1 MCLPPFLCMVT
12 VSILKKNTTFV
23 RCNYDISMNNQL
35 LRPQIPPL
43 LRDENNLDIVRYYLS
58 FAVLF
63 AHFAELT
70 GTTNFFPT
78 SSYTAVG
85 GFFMLSGF
93 LVFYSYLRSKSLKQY
108 FLRRARRIL
117 PPYMAIVLLCA
128 VVGAFVTNMS
138 ARDYFTSSQFWQYLG
153 ANLTFANFL
162 QPALPG
168 VFTGQVYEA
177 VNGSLWTM
185 KIEVLLYLSIPISA
199 WLLSRYN
206 KAWTLVVIYVL
217 SYIYKVYMGHL
228 YIESGDMIYRIMQRQ
243 VGGQLLFFYSGVA
256 LLLYFDYFQRNV
268 KWLFPIALVLAVAS
282 KYVDWFDAIEPLCM
296 AIVIIGFAYN
306 CRWFV
311 WMRKY
316 DNIAYDIYLFH
327 FPIIQLVVYWGLPEV
342 NIYLAF
348 AVVVGM
354 TIALSLVSWY
364 LIERPIMKRKN

>member
-1 MCLPPFLCMVT
+1 
-12 VSILKKNTTFV
+12 
-23 RCNYDISMNNQL
+23 MNNQL
-35 LRPQIPPL
+35 LRPEIVPL

-70 GTTNFFPT
+70 GSTNYFPT
-78 SSYTAVG
+78 ASLTAVG

-108 FLRRARRIL
+108 FVRRARRIL
-117 PPYMAIVLLCA
+117 PPYIAIVLLCA
-128 VVGAFVTNMS
+128 VVGVFVTSLS
-138 ARDYFTSSQFWQYLG
+138 AGEYFTSSQFWKYLG

-162 QPALPG
+162 QPSLPG
-168 VFTGQVYEA
+168 VFEGQVSEA

-185 KIEVLLYLSIPISA
+185 KVEVLLYLSIPISA
-199 WLLSRYN
+199 WLLARYN
-206 KAWTLVVIYVL
+206 KAWVLVLIYVG
-217 SYIYKVYMGHL
+217 SYLYHLLMGHM
-228 YIESGDMIYRIMQRQ
+228 YAETGEMIYRILQRQ

-256 LLLYFDYFQRNV
+256 LLLYFDYFQRHV
-268 KWLFPIALVLAVAS
+268 KWLFPIALVIAVAS
-282 KYVDWFDAIEPLCM
+282 KYVDWFMAIEPLCM

-327 FPIIQLVVYWGLPEV
+327 YPIIQLVVYWGLPER
-342 NIYLAF
+342 NIYLAL

-354 TIALSLVSWY
+354 TIILSLVSWY
-364 LIERPIMKRKN
+364 FIERPIMRRK

>member
-1 MCLPPFLCMVT
+1 
-12 VSILKKNTTFV
+12 
-23 RCNYDISMNNQL
+23 MNNQL
-35 LRPQIPPL
+35 LRPQVSPL
-43 LRDENNLDIVRYYLS
+43 LHNENNLDIVRYYLS

-70 GTTNFFPT
+70 GSANYFPT

-108 FLRRARRIL
+108 FLRRAKRIM
-117 PPYMAIVLLCA
+117 PPYIAIVLLCA
-128 VVGAFVTNMS
+128 VGGMFITNLSVGE
-138 ARDYFTSSQFWQYLG
+138 YFSSLQFWQYLG

-168 VFTGQVYEA
+168 VFDGQVYES

-185 KIEVLLYLSIPISA
+185 KVEVLLYLSIPLSA
-199 WLLSRYN
+199 WLMMRSSRVW
-206 KAWTLVVIYVL
+206 ALVLIYVL
-217 SYIYKVYMGHL
+217 SYLYKVWMGHM
-228 YIESGDMIYRIMQRQ
+228 YVESGEMIYRIMQRQ

-256 LLLYFDYFQRNV
+256 ILMYFDYFQRHIRL
-268 KWLFPIALVLAVAS
+268 LFPIALAVGIAS
-282 KYVDWFDAIEPLCM
+282 KFVNWFDAIEPLCI

-311 WMRKY
+311 WMRRY

-327 FPIIQLVVYWGLPEV
+327 YPVIQLVVYWGLPER
-342 NIYLAF
+342 NIYLAL
-348 AVVVGM
+348 AVVIGM
-354 TIALSLVSWY
+354 TLLLSLLSWY
-364 LIERPIMKRKN
+364 FIERPVMRRKV

>member
-1 MCLPPFLCMVT
+1 
-12 VSILKKNTTFV
+12 
-23 RCNYDISMNNQL
+23 MNAQL
-35 LRPQIPPL
+35 LRPQVSPL
-43 LRDENNLDIVRYYLS
+43 LHNENNLDIVRYYLS

-70 GTTNFFPT
+70 GTTNYFPT

-93 LVFYSYLRSKSLKQY
+93 LVFYSYLRSKSTLQY
-108 FLRRARRIL
+108 FKRRAQRII

-128 VVGAFVTNMS
+128 LCGVWLTNLP
-138 ARDYFTSSQFWQYLG
+138 AEEYFTSSQFWQYLG

-162 QPALPG
+162 QPSLPG
-168 VFTGQVYEA
+168 VFEGQVYEA

-185 KIEVLLYLSIPISA
+185 KVEILLYISIPLAA
-199 WLLSRYN
+199 WLMMRCSRVW
-206 KAWTLVVIYVL
+206 ALVLIYVL
-217 SYIYKVYMGHL
+217 SYIYKMWMGHL
-228 YIESGDMIYRIMQRQ
+228 YVESGELIYRIMQRQ

-256 LLLYFDYFQRNV
+256 ILMYFDYFQRYIR
-268 KWLFPIALVLAVAS
+268 WLFLVALAVGVAS
-282 KYVDWFDAIEPLCM
+282 KWVNWFDAIEPLCI

-327 FPIIQLVVYWGLPEV
+327 YPIIQLVVYWGLPER
-342 NIYLAF
+342 NIYWAL
-348 AVVVGM
+348 AVVVAM
-354 TIALSLVSWY
+354 TISLSLLSWY
-364 LIERPIMKRKN
+364 FIERPVMRRKV

>member
-1 MCLPPFLCMVT
+1 
-12 VSILKKNTTFV
+12 
-23 RCNYDISMNNQL
+23 MNAQL
-35 LRPQIPPL
+35 LRPQVSPL
-43 LRDENNLDIVRYYLS
+43 LHNENNLDIVRYYLS

-70 GTTNFFPT
+70 GTTNYFPT

-93 LVFYSYLRSKSLKQY
+93 LVFYSYLRSKSTLQY
-108 FLRRARRIL
+108 FKRRAQRII

-128 VVGAFVTNMS
+128 LCGVWLTNLP
-138 ARDYFTSSQFWQYLG
+138 AEEYFTSSQFWQYLG

-162 QPALPG
+162 QPSLPG
-168 VFTGQVYEA
+168 VFEGQVYEA

-185 KIEVLLYLSIPISA
+185 KVEILLYISIPLAA
-199 WLLSRYN
+199 WLMMRCSQVW
-206 KAWTLVVIYVL
+206 ALVLIYVL
-217 SYIYKVYMGHL
+217 SYIYKMWMGHL
-228 YIESGDMIYRIMQRQ
+228 YVESGELIYRIMQRQ

-256 LLLYFDYFQRNV
+256 ILMYFDYFQRYIR
-268 KWLFPIALVLAVAS
+268 WLFPVALAVGVAS
-282 KYVDWFDAIEPLCM
+282 KWVNWFDAIEPLCI

-327 FPIIQLVVYWGLPEV
+327 YPIIQLVVYWGLPER
-342 NIYLAF
+342 NIYWAL
-348 AVVVGM
+348 AVVVAM
-354 TIALSLVSWY
+354 TISLSLLSWY
-364 LIERPIMKRKN
+364 FIERPVMRRKV

>member
-1 MCLPPFLCMVT
+1 
-12 VSILKKNTTFV
+12 
-23 RCNYDISMNNQL
+23 MNQSL
-35 LRPQIPPL
+35 LRPTIAPL

-70 GTTNFFPT
+70 GTNNYFPT

-93 LVFYSYLRSKSLKQY
+93 LVFYSYLRAKSLKQY

-128 VVGAFVTNMS
+128 VVGVFVTRLS
-138 ARDYFTSSQFWQYLG
+138 VGEYISSSQLWEYLA

-162 QPALPG
+162 QPSLPG
-168 VFTGQVYEA
+168 VFEGHVHEA

-185 KIEVLLYLSIPISA
+185 KVEVMLYISIPIAA
-199 WLLSRYN
+199 WFLARTN
-206 KAWTLVVIYVL
+206 KAWALVAIYVG
-217 SYIYKVYMGHL
+217 SYIYKVWMGSM
-228 YIESGDMIYRIMQRQ
+228 YEATGEEIYRIMQRQ
-243 VGGQLLFFYSGVA
+243 VGGQFLFFYAGVA
-256 LLLYFDYFQRNV
+256 ILLYFDHFQRNIR
-268 KWLFPIALVLAVAS
+268 WLFPIALAVGVAS
-282 KYVDWFDAIEPLCM
+282 KFVGWFDAIEPLCI
-296 AIVIIGFAYN
+296 AVVIIGFAYN

-327 FPIIQLVVYWGLPEV
+327 YPVIQLVVLWGLPEV
-342 NIYLAF
+342 STALAL
-348 AVVVGM
+348 AVVVVM
-354 TIALSLVSWY
+354 TIALSLLSWWV
-364 LIERPIMKRKN
+364 IERPVMRQGKAR

>member
-1 MCLPPFLCMVT
+1 
-12 VSILKKNTTFV
+12 
-23 RCNYDISMNNQL
+23 MNNQL

-138 ARDYFTSSQFWQYLG
+138 AGDYFTSSQFWQYLG

-256 LLLYFDYFQRNV
+256 
-268 KWLFPIALVLAVAS
+268 
-282 KYVDWFDAIEPLCM
+282 
-296 AIVIIGFAYN
+296 
-306 CRWFV
+306 
-311 WMRKY
+311 
-316 DNIAYDIYLFH
+316 
-327 FPIIQLVVYWGLPEV
+327 
-342 NIYLAF
+342 
-348 AVVVGM
+348 
-354 TIALSLVSWY
+354 
-364 LIERPIMKRKN
+364 

>member
-1 MCLPPFLCMVT
+1 
-12 VSILKKNTTFV
+12 
-23 RCNYDISMNNQL
+23 MNQSL
-35 LRPQIPPL
+35 LRPTIAPL

-70 GTTNFFPT
+70 GTNNYFPT

-93 LVFYSYLRSKSLKQY
+93 LVFYSYLRAKSLKQY

-128 VVGAFVTNMS
+128 VVGVFVTRLS
-138 ARDYFTSSQFWQYLG
+138 VGEYLSSSQLWEYLA

-162 QPALPG
+162 QPSLPG
-168 VFTGQVYEA
+168 VFEGHVHEA

-185 KIEVLLYLSIPISA
+185 KVEVMLYISIPIAA
-199 WLLSRYN
+199 WFLARTN
-206 KAWTLVVIYVL
+206 KAWALVAIYVG
-217 SYIYKVYMGHL
+217 SYIYKVWMGSM
-228 YIESGDMIYRIMQRQ
+228 YEATGEEIYRIMQRQ
-243 VGGQLLFFYSGVA
+243 VGGQFLFFYAGVA
-256 LLLYFDYFQRNV
+256 ILLYFDHFQRNIR
-268 KWLFPIALVLAVAS
+268 WLFPIAFAVGVAS
-282 KYVDWFDAIEPLCM
+282 KFVGWFDAIEPLCI
-296 AIVIIGFAYN
+296 AVVIIGFAYN

-327 FPIIQLVVYWGLPEV
+327 YPVIQLVVLWGLPEV
-342 NIYLAF
+342 STALAL
-348 AVVVGM
+348 AVVVVM
-354 TIALSLVSWY
+354 TIALSLLSWWV
-364 LIERPIMKRKN
+364 IERPVMRQGKAR

>member
-1 MCLPPFLCMVT
+1 
-12 VSILKKNTTFV
+12 
-23 RCNYDISMNNQL
+23 MNNQL

-108 FLRRARRIL
+108 FQRRARRIL

-128 VVGAFVTNMS
+128 VVGVFITNMS
-138 ARDYFTSSQFWQYLG
+138 AGDYFTSSQFWQYLG

-364 LIERPIMKRKN
+364 LIERPIMRRKN

>member
-1 MCLPPFLCMVT
+1 
-12 VSILKKNTTFV
+12 
-23 RCNYDISMNNQL
+23 MNNQL
-35 LRPQIPPL
+35 LRPQVSPL
-43 LRDENNLDIVRYYLS
+43 LHNENNLDIVRYYLS

-70 GTTNFFPT
+70 GSANYFPT

-108 FLRRARRIL
+108 FLRRAQRIM
-117 PPYMAIVLLCA
+117 PPYIAIVLLCA
-128 VVGAFVTNMS
+128 VGGMFITNLSVGE
-138 ARDYFTSSQFWQYLG
+138 YFSSLQFWQYLG

-168 VFTGQVYEA
+168 VFDGQVYES

-185 KIEVLLYLSIPISA
+185 KVEVLLYLSIPLSA
-199 WLLSRYN
+199 WLMMRSSRVW
-206 KAWTLVVIYVL
+206 ALVLIYVL
-217 SYIYKVYMGHL
+217 SYLYKVWMGHM
-228 YIESGDMIYRIMQRQ
+228 YVESGEMIYRIMQRQ

-256 LLLYFDYFQRNV
+256 ILMYFDYFQRHIRL
-268 KWLFPIALVLAVAS
+268 LFPIALAVGIAS
-282 KYVDWFDAIEPLCM
+282 KFVNWFDAIEPLCI

-311 WMRKY
+311 WMRRY

-327 FPIIQLVVYWGLPEV
+327 YPVIQLVVYWGLPER
-342 NIYLAF
+342 NIYLAL
-348 AVVVGM
+348 AVVIGM
-354 TIALSLVSWY
+354 TLLLSLLSWY
-364 LIERPIMKRKN
+364 FIERPVMRRKV

>member
-1 MCLPPFLCMVT
+1 
-12 VSILKKNTTFV
+12 
-23 RCNYDISMNNQL
+23 MNNQL
-35 LRPQIPPL
+35 LRPQVSPL
-43 LRDENNLDIVRYYLS
+43 LHNENNLDIVRYYLS

-70 GTTNFFPT
+70 GSTNYFPT

-93 LVFYSYLRSKSLKQY
+93 LVFYSYLRSRSIAQY
-108 FLRRARRIL
+108 LRRRAQRIL
-117 PPYMAIVLLCA
+117 PPYIAIVLLCA
-128 VVGAFVTNMS
+128 VCGVFITNLSVGN
-138 ARDYFTSSQFWQYLG
+138 YFSSSQFWQYLG

-162 QPALPG
+162 QPSLPG
-168 VFTGQVYEA
+168 VFEGQVYES

-185 KIEVLLYLSIPISA
+185 KVEVLLYLSIPLVA
-199 WLLSRYN
+199 WLMMRSSR
-206 KAWTLVVIYVL
+206 AWTLVAIYAL
-217 SYIYKVYMGHL
+217 SYIYKVWMGL
-228 YIESGDMIYRIMQRQ
+228 MYADTGELIYRIMQRQ

-256 LLLYFDYFQRNV
+256 ILLYFDYFQRYIRV
-268 KWLFPIALVLAVAS
+268 LFPIALAVGIAS
-282 KYVDWFDAIEPLCM
+282 KYVNWFDAIEPLCI

-327 FPIIQLVVYWGLPEV
+327 YPIIQLVVYWGLPER
-342 NIYLAF
+342 NIYLAL

-354 TIALSLVSWY
+354 TLSLSLLSWY
-364 LIERPIMKRKN
+364 LIERPVMRRRA